1 METVGR
7 RALGKGGL
15 ILTLGALAVAAC
27 AAPPPN
33 ATITTRTA
41 AHSNYPPVT
50 PAAPA
55 SPTERPYLSEPGI
68 RNASGV
74 AMCKADEF
82 QWLIGKPRT
91 EIPVPVDVVN
101 RRVACTTCPITEDY
115 SPYRLNIFYNQRT
128 GLIEQVR
135 CG

>member
-7 RALGKGGL
+7 GALGKGGL
-15 ILTLGALAVAAC
+15 IALAGALAVSAC
-27 AAPPPN
+27 ASQPPSRAPSYPHYP
-33 ATITTRTA
+33 TTT
-41 AHSNYPPVT
+41 PV
-50 PAAPA
+50 APVSA
-55 SPTERPYLSEPGI
+55 TERPYLAEPGV
-68 RNASGV
+68 RNATGE

-82 QWLIGKPRT
+82 QWLIGKPRS

-101 RRVACTTCPITEDY
+101 RRVACTTCPVAEDY